1 MKVLRPFLLGVF
13 LLLPSLLLAQTGSIA
28 GVVTDSTGAL
38 VGSAQVTATHVGT
51 GAVRT
56 LQSSESG
63 AYSIPNLPVGKYV
76 VSFEKSGFKPI
87 KVDGVEVSTIEVEH
101 AIFSH
106 PYVA

>member
-1 MKVLRPFLLGVF
+1 MKVLRPFLLSVF
-13 LLLPSLLLAQTGSIA
+13 LFLPSLLLAQTGSIA

-76 VSFEKSGFKPI
+76 VSFEKSGFKPWQRSI
-87 KVDGVEVSTIEVEH
+87 ALTAGGIVTLNCALEKK
-101 AIFSH
+101 
-106 PYVA
+106 